1 MVPRASPALPTLRV
15 RDLLPTTRDLRGL
28 ASLFITY
35 AAAVWVGMHW
45 AVTPG
50 GGSPIWPAA
59 GIAFAGLVIG
69 GTQLWPAVFLGRLV
83 IALATDAP
91 QPLWANLLIA
101 ALAVATALL
110 PALVILR
117 SGGLDRRLG
126 SLRDMA
132 RLILIG
138 GLGGAAVALGSAVVV
153 TQTSETDAPLAMVAE
168 NWAFGVFTGVLVIA
182 PLMITLTRRGAWRV
196 RPSEQVHFVVCMA
209 ALAVVAAHVFAQ
221 PDVPPLG
228 TWQVFPFLVWAALA
242 FNVQGAAA
250 GMLIVSAIATLCA
263 MNGLWPQSPAAM
275 DAARRM
281 LTAQQL
287 VAATSLT
294 ILVLAAVLD
303 ERRGQERLARS
314 EKRLRAE
321 TEALEILN
329 RTGAQIA
336 AELELDR
343 LVQAVTDAGVALS
356 DAKFGAFFYNVI
368 GPDGETYKLY
378 ALSGAPRAAFDHFP
392 TPRNTAVFA
401 PTFGGQGMVRSDDIT
416 QDPRYGHNA
425 PHHGQPKGH
434 LPVRS
439 YLAAPVKSR
448 SGEVIGG
455 LFFGHPETGIFDA
468 RIERLIE
475 GLASQAAIAIDNAR
489 LYQGAQRE
497 IAERRRAEEHQRL
510 LINELN
516 HRVKNT
522 LATVQSLAAQIR
534 RGAQDPRTSY
544 EAFTARLMALSRAHD
559 VLTRQRWEGADL
571 KDIAAGAVQPFD
583 VEGGRFVMKG
593 PSVWLEPQTALA
605 LAMAWHELAT
615 NAVKYGALSAAGGK
629 VDLSWGVMPDGDD
642 SLALELVWRES
653 GGPEVKRPTRKG
665 FGSRLLERGLAAELN
680 GEVSVDYPRS
690 GLICRMTARVPRAD
704 ATMAAAE

>member
-1 MVPRASPALPTLRV
+1 LPTLRAK
-15 RDLLPTTRDLRGL
+15 DLLPAPRDIPGL
-28 ASLFITY
+28 AALFIGY
-35 AAAVWVGMHW
+35 AVAVWAGLHW
-45 AVTPG
+45 AVAPG

-59 GIAFAGLVIG
+59 GIAFAGLVLG
-69 GTQLWPAVFLGRLV
+69 RPQLWPAVFLARLFV
-83 IALATDAP
+83 SIVTDAP
-91 QPLWANLLIA
+91 QPWWANLLIA
-101 ALAVATALL
+101 ALAVATALG
-110 PALVILR
+110 PALVIQH

-132 RLILIG
+132 RLILLG
-138 GLGGAAVALGSAVVV
+138 GLGGAAVAIGSAVVV
-153 TQTSETDAPLAMVAE
+153 TGTDGAGVPLPVVAE
-168 NWAFGVFTGVLVIA
+168 NWAFGVFTGVLVVA
-182 PLMITLTRRGAWRV
+182 PVMITLARREAWRI
-196 RPSEQVHFVVCMA
+196 RPSELAHFAVCMA
-209 ALAVVAAHVFAQ
+209 ALALVAGHVFIQ

-228 TWQVFPFLVWAALA
+228 SWQVFPFLVWAALA

-250 GMLIVSAIATLCA
+250 GLLIVTAISTLCA
-263 MNGLWPQSPAAM
+263 IEGLWPQSTAAM

-281 LTAQQL
+281 LTAQQF

-294 ILVLAAVLD
+294 ILVLAAVAD
-303 ERRGQERLARS
+303 ERRGQARLAQS

-329 RTGAQIA
+329 TTGAHIA
-336 AELELDR
+336 AELDLDR
-343 LVQAVTDAGVALS
+343 LVQSVTDAGVALS
-356 DAKFGAFFYNVI
+356 GARFGAFFYNVV
-368 GPDGETYKLY
+368 GADGETYRLY
-378 ALSGAPRAAFDHFP
+378 ALSGAPRAAFENFP
-392 TPRNTAVFA
+392 MPRNTAVFA
-401 PTFGGQGMVRSDDIT
+401 PTFEGQGMVRSDDIT
-416 QDPRYGHNA
+416 RDPRYGHSA
-425 PHHGQPKGH
+425 PHYGQPKGH

-468 RIERLIE
+468 RTERLIE

-497 IAERRRAEEHQRL
+497 IAERTRAEEHQRL

-522 LATVQSLAAQIR
+522 LATVQSLASQIR
-534 RGAQDPRTSY
+534 RGAQDPRASY

-571 KDIAAGAVQPFD
+571 KEIAAGAVQPFD
-583 VEGGRFVMKG
+583 LDGGRFMLKG
-593 PSVWLEPQTALA
+593 ASVWLEPQTALA

-615 NAVKYGALSAAGGK
+615 NAAKYGALSVNSGK
-629 VDLSWGVMPDGDD
+629 VDLSWSVMPDSDD
-642 SLALELVWRES
+642 ALALELVWRES

-680 GEVSVDYPRS
+680 GEVTVDYQPS
-690 GLICRMTARVPRAD
+690 GLVCRMTARVPRAD

>member
-1 MVPRASPALPTLRV
+1 
-15 RDLLPTTRDLRGL
+15 
-28 ASLFITY
+28 
-35 AAAVWVGMHW
+35 MHW

>member
-1 MVPRASPALPTLRV
+1 LPNLRA
-15 RDLLPTTRDLRGL
+15 RDLLPTARDLRGL
-28 ASLFITY
+28 AALFITY
-35 AAAVWVGMHW
+35 ATAVWVGLHW

-59 GIAFAGLVIG
+59 GIAFAGLVLG
-69 GTQLWPAVFLGRLV
+69 GPQLWPAVFLGRLV
-83 IALATDAP
+83 VSLVTDAP
-91 QPLWANLLIA
+91 RPWWAYLLIA
-101 ALAVATALL
+101 ALAMATALG

-117 SGGLDRRLG
+117 SGPLDRRLG

-153 TQTSETDAPLAMVAE
+153 TQTSEAGASLPMVAE
-168 NWAFGVFTGVLVIA
+168 SWAFGVFTGVLVIA
-182 PLMITLTRRGAWRV
+182 PLMITLARREAWRV
-196 RPSEQVHFVVCMA
+196 RPSEQVHFVICMV
-209 ALAVVAAHVFAQ
+209 ALAAVAAHVFAQ

-242 FNVQGAAA
+242 FNVQGAAV
-250 GMLIVSAIATLCA
+250 GMLIVTAIATLCA
-263 MNGLWPQSPAAM
+263 INGLWPQSPAAM

-294 ILVLAAVLD
+294 ILVLAAVAD
-303 ERRGQERLARS
+303 ERRGQARLAQS

-336 AELELDR
+336 AQLDLDR
-343 LVQAVTDAGVALS
+343 LVQSVTDAGVALS

-401 PTFGGQGMVRSDDIT
+401 PTFGGHGMVRSDDIT

-439 YLAAPVKSR
+439 YLAAPVKAR

-455 LFFGHPETGIFDA
+455 LFFGHPETGVFDA
-468 RIERLIE
+468 RTERLIE

-497 IAERRRAEEHQRL
+497 IAERKRAEEHQRL

-522 LATVQSLAAQIR
+522 LATVQSLASQIR
-534 RGAQDPRTSY
+534 RGAQDPRRSY

-571 KDIAAGAVQPFD
+571 KDIAVGAVQPFD
-583 VEGGRFVMKG
+583 VEGSRFVMRG
-593 PSVWLEPQTALA
+593 QSVWLEPHTALA

-615 NAVKYGALSAAGGK
+615 NAVKYGALSVAGGK
-629 VDLSWGVMPDGDD
+629 VDLSWSVMPDGDD
-642 SLALELVWRES
+642 RLALELVWRES
-653 GGPEVKRPTRKG
+653 GGPEVKRPSRKG

-680 GEVSVDYPRS
+680 GEVVVDYPPS
-690 GLICRMTARVPRAD
+690 GLVCRMIARVPRAD